1 MTVDSPP
8 KEFFA
13 NVPFRP
19 KETILGYLPG
29 ILSLVLPIQG
39 SGMPRKDEIR
49 YQLAE
54 QATDLV
60 GTDQR
65 LIGYKIEEER
75 VFPFPR
81 KTEFRVRLAVPLEG
95 IREVR
100 VKDLRVEFLGD
111 LTGMGLATV
120 YLITGGSG
128 EAQGVAR
135 WLETIVKQRLESMY
149 SSGTLS
155 TGDLPTG
162 PRAGRA
168 PSNTEEPGG
177 PG

>member
-81 KTEFRVRLAVPLEG
+81 KTEFRVRLAAPLEG